1 MSNIIDLSPRIIL
14 LENDAKF
21 AQLTL
26 TEFERDGYLI
36 KWLIDSDDILNIIE
50 HFIPNIIILNWNSVS
65 EGCLK
70 LIAEIRQNQRLNDLK
85 LILISDVYSV
95 IMQLERLR
103 LAQMIT
109 YLNQLQ
115 NLIYQLES
123 GCISDHGESYIKL
136 LKTIMQTNY
145 FQTREIRKDYL
156 LLKAPNQIVVVTW
169 QKYRLFFHD
178 VRGYHQL
185 RIIRINLL

>member
-50 HFIPNIIILNWNSVS
+50 HFILNIIILNWNSVS

-103 LAQMIT
+103 LTQMIT

-123 GCISDHGESYIKL
+123 GCISDYGESYIKL

>member
-14 LENDAKF
+14 LESNEKF
-21 AQLTL
+21 AELTL

-50 HFIPNIIILNWNSVS
+50 HFILNIIILNWNSVS

-103 LAQMIT
+103 LTQMIT

-115 NLIYQLES
+115 NLIY
-123 GCISDHGESYIKL
+123 
-136 LKTIMQTNY
+136 
-145 FQTREIRKDYL
+145 
-156 LLKAPNQIVVVTW
+156 
-169 QKYRLFFHD
+169 
-178 VRGYHQL
+178 
-185 RIIRINLL
+185 

>member
-50 HFIPNIIILNWNSVS
+50 HFILNIIILNWNSVS

-123 GCISDHGESYIKL
+123 GRISDYGESCIKL